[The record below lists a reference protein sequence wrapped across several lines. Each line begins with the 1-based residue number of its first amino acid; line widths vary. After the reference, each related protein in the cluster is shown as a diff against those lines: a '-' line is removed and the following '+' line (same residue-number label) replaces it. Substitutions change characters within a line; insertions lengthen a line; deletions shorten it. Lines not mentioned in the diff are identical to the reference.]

1 MSFDID
7 IGLTSLQGRRPRNED
22 FAGVQ
27 RPAAHELER
36 GLVAALADGVSQGE
50 DGLMAAQTTVMSL
63 LADFHATPPGW
74 DASVALERLLSQHNA
89 WLLAHNRRSGR
100 DALSTLTAL
109 ALAGRRYALAHVG
122 DSRAWLLRDGQ
133 CLQLTQ
139 DHRRAGRDFAALTR
153 AMGLDDQLH
162 LDHSQGEL
170 KVGDRLLLSS
180 DGVHGSLPAK
190 RIAALLREHAGA
202 QAAADALAE
211 AALAAGSSDNATA
224 LVLDVKDLAAPD
236 LGDLGQRA
244 AELPLPGLLGVG
256 ALLDDLQITAV
267 VADSGVR
274 RLLQARTPQ
283 GELVAV
289 KLLHP
294 SRAAD
299 AEERAML
306 AHEVWLGQ
314 RLQESRRRGSAAY
327 PLVRVHA
334 TPAARHF
341 YACFDWH
348 GGQTLEQML
357 AAGPLAVDEALALAR
372 AAATALSLLHA
383 ARCVHRDLK
392 PANLH
397 RSQDG
402 QWRLLDLGVALSP
415 RAPRA
420 LAGLHAGTPSYINPE
435 QWDEPPRP
443 PDAGSDLYALGVTLY
458 QALTGRLPFGELEP
472 WQDARKRRAPVA
484 VSRLNPQVPIWLDR
498 LVMRAIARERKERFE
513 TADEWLLELER
524 GAAREPA
531 TAPRALTLGQ
541 RDPLLLWQI
550 GLGVSL
556 LFNLLLVLWL
566 LVLPKG

>member
-1 MSFDID
+1 
-7 IGLTSLQGRRPRNED
+7 
-22 FAGVQ
+22 
-27 RPAAHELER
+27 
-36 GLVAALADGVSQGE
+36 
-50 DGLMAAQTTVMSL
+50 
-63 LADFHATPPGW
+63 
-74 DASVALERLLSQHNA
+74 
-89 WLLAHNRRSGR
+89 
-100 DALSTLTAL
+100 
-109 ALAGRRYALAHVG
+109 
-122 DSRAWLLRDGQ
+122 
-133 CLQLTQ
+133 
-139 DHRRAGRDFAALTR
+139 
-153 AMGLDDQLH
+153 
-162 LDHSQGEL
+162 
-170 KVGDRLLLSS
+170 
-180 DGVHGSLPAK
+180 
-190 RIAALLREHAGA
+190 
-202 QAAADALAE
+202 
-211 AALAAGSSDNATA
+211 
-224 LVLDVKDLAAPD
+224 
-236 LGDLGQRA
+236 
-244 AELPLPGLLGVG
+244 
-256 ALLDDLQITAV
+256 
-267 VADSGVR
+267 
-274 RLLQARTPQ
+274 
-283 GELVAV
+283 
-289 KLLHP
+289 
-294 SRAAD
+294 
-299 AEERAML
+299 ML
-306 AHEVWLGQ
+306 AHEIWLGQ

-341 YACFDWH
+341 YARFDWH
-348 GGQTLEQML
+348 GGQTLEQLL
-357 AAGPLAVDEALALAR
+357 AAGPLAVDAAVALAR
-372 AAATALSLLHA
+372 SAGQALSLLHA

-397 RSQDG
+397 LSQDG

-435 QWDEPPRP
+435 QWDEPARP

-498 LVMRAIARERKERFE
+498 LVMRAIARESKERFE

-531 TAPRALTLGQ
+531 VLPRSRTLGQ